1 MQEKKLQPVEYVI
14 IGLMIIAGLLT
25 IWRCFYTVD
34 LTDESYIYADALA
47 TIKGNIPYAHN
58 FTEGAG
64 MSFIT
69 MVFLW
74 VYMRIVPSLA
84 GVVLYLRLCFATLR
98 LFEVYVIYKLLRK
111 KHDRMPVL
119 LGCSIL
125 VVWHYFSNYFSY
137 NTIPVFLILLVGVVF
152 YVNVDSDRTK
162 KTYLTFGIMGVLSA
176 LSAFANPFF
185 AVSVVEIIIA
195 LFVLSPKNKKIKT
208 VLSYCAGGI
217 IQGLVVFIG
226 ICAQVGYRA
235 FFHGLKCMIVV
246 GSQQNTFNRASRL
259 RKYFDR
265 YWLLFVMILVAF
277 LIGLLIEKIRKET
290 SCTFAIELSLLAGF
304 VFMLFNSG
312 WCTDIWK
319 VGGHIGTAVS
329 YIAIVMYVRKRYT
342 MFWFTGVP
350 LITITFLELLCSKG
364 GFAGIHS
371 SFAVPALVGMIIEL
385 YEDGDKVDRILNNIV
400 TFLIFA
406 SLLFADVIY
415 VYRDESLAS
424 LHTKVLAGVY
434 KGIITTEQNA
444 KCLPEMEDY
453 LRTTISPDEYIAFRD
468 CVPFAYLMFEAK
480 CCDLKTWDPLDYSYG
495 KNTDPAIVLKY
506 FENKGHIPDEMIY
519 IDFGRDA
526 NLSAEDEE
534 WRFNE
539 WLNSYYVYDDELQL
553 NEKFRVLRY
562 KNVIGE

>member
-176 LSAFANPFF
+176 LSARHRRRRPH
-185 AVSVVEIIIA
+185 SD
-195 LFVLSPKNKKIKT
+195 PP
-208 VLSYCAGGI
+208 
-217 IQGLVVFIG
+217 
-226 ICAQVGYRA
+226 YRW
-235 FFHGLKCMIVV
+235 GRPVPD
-246 GSQQNTFNRASRL
+246 GTDWAS
-259 RKYFDR
+259 
-265 YWLLFVMILVAF
+265 
-277 LIGLLIEKIRKET
+277 
-290 SCTFAIELSLLAGF
+290 
-304 VFMLFNSG
+304 
-312 WCTDIWK
+312 
-319 VGGHIGTAVS
+319 
-329 YIAIVMYVRKRYT
+329 
-342 MFWFTGVP
+342 
-350 LITITFLELLCSKG
+350 
-364 GFAGIHS
+364 
-371 SFAVPALVGMIIEL
+371 
-385 YEDGDKVDRILNNIV
+385 
-400 TFLIFA
+400 
-406 SLLFADVIY
+406 
-415 VYRDESLAS
+415 
-424 LHTKVLAGVY
+424 
-434 KGIITTEQNA
+434 
-444 KCLPEMEDY
+444 
-453 LRTTISPDEYIAFRD
+453 
-468 CVPFAYLMFEAK
+468 
-480 CCDLKTWDPLDYSYG
+480 
-495 KNTDPAIVLKY
+495 
-506 FENKGHIPDEMIY
+506 
-519 IDFGRDA
+519 
-526 NLSAEDEE
+526 
-534 WRFNE
+534 WR
-539 WLNSYYVYDDELQL
+539 
-553 NEKFRVLRY
+553 
-562 KNVIGE
+562 

>member
-1 MQEKKLQPVEYVI
+1 MRKTKLQPIEYVI
-14 IGLMIIAGLLT
+14 IGLMITAGLLT

-47 TIKGNIPYAHN
+47 TIRGNIPYAQN

-64 MSFIT
+64 MSFVT

-74 VYMRIVPSLA
+74 VYMKFVPSLS
-84 GVVLYLRLCFATLR
+84 GVVLYMRLCFAILR
-98 LFEVYVIYKLLRK
+98 LVEVFAIYKLLRK
-111 KHDRMPVL
+111 KHDRVPVL
-119 LGCSIL
+119 LGCSVL

-137 NTIPVFLILLVGVVF
+137 NTISIWLFILVGVVL
-152 YVNVDSDRTK
+152 YVNFDSERSTK
-162 KTYLTFGIMGVLSA
+162 KYVMFFVMGFLSA
-176 LSAFANPFF
+176 LSVFANPFYV
-185 AVSVVEIIIA
+185 VSVAEIVVV
-195 LFVLSPKNKKIKT
+195 LLVLSPQNTKIKT
-208 VLSYCAGGI
+208 ALAYCVGGVF
-217 IQGLVVFIG
+217 QGLVVLAG
-226 ICAQVGYRA
+226 ICVQVGLKA
-235 FFHGLKCMIVV
+235 FLHGLKCMIVV

-265 YWLLFVMILVAF
+265 YWILFVMILAAF
-277 LIGLLIEKIRKET
+277 LVGFFIQKIRKET
-290 SCTFAIELSLLAGF
+290 SYALVIELSLLAGF
-304 VFMLFNSG
+304 IFTFFHSE
-312 WCTDIWK
+312 WCTDVWK

-329 YIAIVMYVRKRYT
+329 YIAIVLYVKKRYT

-371 SFAVPALVGMIIEL
+371 SFAVPALVGMVIVL
-385 YEDGDKVDRILNNIV
+385 YEDGDGVDRVLNYIV
-400 TFLIFA
+400 TSLVFF

-415 VYRDESLAS
+415 VYRDESLAN
-424 LHTKVLAGVY
+424 LRTKVSAGVY

-453 LRTTISPDEYIAFRD
+453 LRTTISPDEYVAFRD

-506 FENKGHIPDEMIY
+506 YESKGHIPDEIIY

-539 WLNSYYVYDDELQL
+539 WLNTFYVYSDELQL

-562 KNVIGE
+562 KNASGE